1 MSYARA
7 VKAIN
12 KHHILLVYPI
22 KNAPEPQSL
31 WSILHQGVEM
41 HWDWSEHADRRIEK
55 MWHLKDELCEHR
67 DVVYAKWFRGR
78 ATFFSKEIFPA
89 FLRVLG
95 TTQFDEVLQSRDG
108 DAIYQQLLDNSPQT
122 PSMLKE
128 AVEMESEHNRA
139 RFDKAMN
146 VLWKR
151 LFIVGTGEVDEGQ
164 FPALAAGATRHMFE
178 DLWDEAEEMTLAD
191 AQDLIAKNLS
201 PDSLFLKFL
210 QRRLKTPLN
219 SKKTPVAGTEFA
231 LPRGSDENSM
241 RQSKSKS

>member
-31 WSILHQGVEM
+31 WSVLHPGVEM

-55 MWHLKDELCEHR
+55 MWHLKDELCER
-67 DVVYAKWFRGR
+67 CDVVYAKWFRGR
-78 ATFFSKEIFPA
+78 ATFFSKQIFPA

-95 TTQFDEVLQSRDG
+95 TTQFEEVLSSRDG

-128 AVEMESEHNRA
+128 AVEMESKHNRA

-146 VLWKR
+146 VLWKK
-151 LFIVGTGEVDEGQ
+151 LYIVGTGEVDEGQ
-164 FPALAAGATRHMFE
+164 FPALAAGATRHIFE
-178 DLWDEAEEMTLAD
+178 DLWNEAEEMSLTT
-191 AQDLIAKNLS
+191 AQEVISGCL
-201 PDSLFLKFL
+201 PPESLFLKFL
-210 QRRLKTPLN
+210 QRLLKTPLN
-219 SKKTPVAGTEFA
+219 APPPRSRGTKFA
-231 LPRGSDENSM
+231 LPLSECREKT
-241 RQSKSKS
+241 Q

>member
-22 KNAPEPQSL
+22 KNAPEPLSI
-31 WSILHQGVEM
+31 WSVLHPGVDM

-55 MWHLKDELCEHR
+55 LWHLKDDLCLRR
-67 DVVYAKWFRGR
+67 DVVYAKWYRGR

-89 FLRVLG
+89 ILRILG
-95 TTQFDEVLQSRDG
+95 STQFDEVLQSRDAN
-108 DAIYQQLLDNSPQT
+108 AIYQQLLDNSPQT

-128 AVEMESEHNRA
+128 AVELTTKYNRA
-139 RFDKAMN
+139 RFEKAMN

-178 DLWDEAEEMTLAD
+178 DLWDEADEM
-191 AQDLIAKNLS
+191 
-201 PDSLFLKFL
+201 SLTQAWESVGDCIHPESYFLKFL
-210 QRRLKTPLN
+210 RRTGRSSDIKPP
-219 SKKTPVAGTEFA
+219 KFDGTKLA
-231 LPRGSDENSM
+231 LPHN
-241 RQSKSKS
+241 K